1 MKLTSLEKLYVEELK
16 DLYDAESRILK
27 ALPKM
32 AKAASASG
40 LQQGFQTHLK
50 QTEQHLERLKQ
61 IFEKRGL
68 PAKGKKCA
76 AMEGLLEEGKEL
88 MGEEADPEV
97 LDAGL
102 ISAAQKVEH
111 YEIAS
116 YGCVRTYAEILGQ
129 KEAARLLQKTLEEE
143 KLTDEKLT
151 QLAMSGINLDAAKD
165 EEPQEAVATKKK
177 RSSS

>member
-1 MKLTSLEKLYVEELK
+1 MKLTSLEKLYVEDLK
-16 DLYDAESRILK
+16 DLYDAESRIVK

-32 AKAASASG
+32 AKAASASA
-40 LQQGFQTHLK
+40 LRQGFETHLS
-50 QTEQHLERLKQ
+50 QTEEHLERLKQ
-61 IFEKRGL
+61 IFGERGL

-97 LDAGL
+97 RDAGL
-102 ISAAQKVEH
+102 IAAAQKVEH

-116 YGCVRTYAEILGQ
+116 YGCVRTYAEILGE
-129 KEAARLLQKTLEEE
+129 KEAARLLQKTLDEE

-151 QLAMSGINLDAAKD
+151 QLAMSGINLDAA
-165 EEPQEAVATKKK
+165 EAGEPRQPVATQKK
-177 RSSS
+177 RAS